1 MCGYLD
7 PRSCVRSAGSLNI
20 PSPSPAARW
29 PLAAPLPAAALSPM
43 GGGEGGGGSWFDK
56 LQRTKVPATKD
67 HSLNKHCFSFNKK

>member
-1 MCGYLD
+1 MCALVGDFSVITNFRMELFE
-7 PRSCVRSAGSLNI
+7 AL
-20 PSPSPAARW
+20 
-29 PLAAPLPAAALSPM
+29 LAAPLPAAALSPM

>member
-1 MCGYLD
+1 MWI
-7 PRSCVRSAGSLNI
+7 SGSPKLC
-20 PSPSPAARW
+20 PKCRVTEYPFPLPCC